1 MKFIIW
7 DPKDNY
13 RPSMD
18 EQGNEI
24 VSDGVIGR
32 VGPNNVYLTTYARYP
47 KDAKALRELEVGECI
62 KGVVFSL
69 SGSRG
74 VYDIYRVQ

>member
-1 MKFIIW
+1 
-7 DPKDNY
+7 
-13 RPSMD
+13 MD

-32 VGPNNVYLTTYARYP
+32 VGPNNVYLTTYACYP

-62 KGVVFSL
+62 KSVVFSL